1 MLLKTMPINLQ
12 YCSDLHLEFSEN
24 KALLKRHPLK
34 PSADILILAGDILPF
49 SAMGQHPDF
58 FDYISAH
65 FKMTYWLPGN
75 HEYYYSDISVRSGKV
90 HEKIRDNIFLV
101 NNVSVPF
108 DGLKIIF
115 STLWS
120 EIRPDHAWDVER
132 SMSDFQV
139 IRYRGRSLAVPQ
151 VNQLH
156 ADCLRFIKTELNRA
170 FIGKTVVVT
179 HHVPTFQHYPAQ
191 YKGSILNEA
200 FAVELFP
207 LIEESNID
215 YWIYGHHHAN
225 IPDFRIG
232 NTVMLTNQMGYVRN
246 GENQHFNSEKIIT
259 F

>member
-1 MLLKTMPINLQ
+1 MNIQ

-24 KALLKRHPLK
+24 RAMLMRHPLM
-34 PSADILILAGDILPF
+34 PSADILILAGDIVPF
-49 SAMGQHPDF
+49 SVMQQHQDF
-58 FDYISAH
+58 FDYISSH
-65 FKMTYWLPGN
+65 FKLTYWLPGN

-108 DGLKIIF
+108 EDLQIIF
-115 STLWS
+115 SSLWS
-120 EIRPDHAWDVER
+120 AIRADHAWEVQR
-132 SMSDFQV
+132 SISDFQV

-151 VNQLH
+151 FNQLH
-156 ADCLRFIKTELNRA
+156 ADSLQFIKNELSREFA
-170 FIGKTVVVT
+170 GKTVVVT
-179 HHVPTFQHYPAQ
+179 HHVPTLLHYPPQ

-207 LIEESNID
+207 VIEASHID

-232 NTVMLTNQMGYVRN
+232 NTVMLTNQLGYVRN
-246 GENQHFNSEKIIT
+246 GENKNFDSAKV
-259 F
+259 FML